1 MNIIVQELK
10 NSKRFM
16 IVWTFSLASILV
28 VFMLIYPAMLDQA
41 SAYKEILAGVPKE
54 VLEALSINIDLL
66 LSYNGFYGYI
76 YIYLMIVL
84 GVMGMILGL
93 AMFSKEI
100 TGKTAD
106 FLLTKPLTRTKIIT
120 NKIIAG
126 IWIILMTNII
136 LILIGISLKLIL
148 SDNGEELKA
157 MLLISLSGLI
167 TQLIFF
173 SLGLFIGI
181 LRKRIRFISS
191 FAMSVVFGFFIL
203 SMVSQI
209 MEEKALFY
217 LTPFRYFD
225 ANTLILKGAYESK
238 YLLLSFII
246 ILVFLSLSYVVF
258 KKKDIH
264 A

>member
-1 MNIIVQELK
+1 MNIIIQELK
-10 NSKRFM
+10 NNRRFM
-16 IVWTFSLASILV
+16 MIWTFSLAAILV
-28 VFMLIYPAMLDQA
+28 VFMLMYPAMLDQA
-41 SAYKEILAGVPKE
+41 SAYKDIFSGIPKE
-54 VLEALSINIDLL
+54 VLEALSINIDTL

-76 YIYLMIVL
+76 YIYLLIAL

-93 AMFSKEI
+93 SLFSKEI

-120 NKIIAG
+120 YKILAG
-126 IWIILMTNII
+126 IWIVLMTNVILTLFGII
-136 LILIGISLKLIL
+136 MKLIL
-148 SDNGEELKA
+148 SDNGEGLKV
-157 MLLISLSGLI
+157 MILISVSGFF

-173 SLGLFIGI
+173 ALGLFLGI

-209 MEEKALFY
+209 MEEKVLYY

-225 ANTLILKGAYESK
+225 ANALIMKGAYETK
-238 YLLLSFII
+238 YLALTFII
-246 ILVFLSLSYVVF
+246 VLVFLGLSYVVF
-258 KKKDIH
+258 EKKDIH

>member
-1 MNIIVQELK
+1 MNIIIQEIK
-10 NSKRFM
+10 NNRRFM
-16 IVWTFSLASILV
+16 MVWTFSLAAILI

-41 SAYKEILAGVPKE
+41 SAYKEILSGFPKE
-54 VLEALSINIDLL
+54 VMEALSINIDLL

-76 YIYLMIVL
+76 YIYLMIAL

-93 AMFSKEI
+93 NMFSKEI

-106 FLLTKPLTRTKIIT
+106 FLLTKPLTRTKLIT
-120 NKIIAG
+120 NKILAG
-126 IWIILMTNII
+126 FWIILMTNII
-136 LILIGISLKLIL
+136 LILIAIILKLIL
-148 SDNGEELKA
+148 SDNQEGLKA
-157 MLLISLSGLI
+157 MILIALSGFFI
-167 TQLIFF
+167 QLIFF

-209 MEEKALFY
+209 MDEKALYYF
-217 LTPFRYFD
+217 TPFRYFD
-225 ANTLILKGAYESK
+225 TNTLILKGAYESE
-238 YLLLSFII
+238 YLVLSLIL
-246 ILVFLSLSYVVF
+246 ILVFLGLSYVVF

>member
-1 MNIIVQELK
+1 MNIITQELK
-10 NSKRFM
+10 NNRRFM
-16 IVWTFSLASILV
+16 MVWTFSLASILI

-76 YIYLMIVL
+76 YIYLMIAL

-93 AMFSKEI
+93 GMFSKEI

-106 FLLTKPLTRTKIIT
+106 FLLTKPLRRSKIVT
-120 NKIIAG
+120 NKILAG
-126 IWIILMTNII
+126 IWIIFMTN
-136 LILIGISLKLIL
+136 LILALISIIMKLVL
-148 SDNGEELKA
+148 SDNGDGLVV
-157 MLLISLSGLI
+157 MLLISLSGFFM
-167 TQLIFF
+167 QLIFF
-173 SLGLFIGI
+173 AMGLFIGI

-203 SMVSQI
+203 SMVSEI
-209 MEEKALFY
+209 IEEDALFY

-225 ANTLILKGAYESK
+225 SNALILKGAFETK
-238 YLLLSFII
+238 YLALTFII
-246 ILVFLSLSYVVF
+246 VLVFLGLSYVVF
-258 KKKDIH
+258 EKKDIH

>member
-10 NSKRFM
+10 NNRRFM
-16 IVWTFSLASILV
+16 MVWTSSLAAILI

-76 YIYLMIVL
+76 YIYLMIAL

-93 AMFSKEI
+93 GMFSKEI

-106 FLLTKPLTRTKIIT
+106 FLLTKPLTRTTIIT
-120 NKIIAG
+120 NKILAG
-126 IWIILMTNII
+126 MWIILMTNII
-136 LILIGISLKLIL
+136 LILTGIILKLIL
-148 SDNGEELKA
+148 SDNGEGVKG
-157 MLLISLSGLI
+157 MILISLSGFF
-167 TQLIFF
+167 TQMIFF
-173 SLGLFIGI
+173 SLGILIGI
-181 LRKRIRFISS
+181 LKKRIRFISS

-209 MEEKALFY
+209 MDEKALYY

-225 ANTLILKGAYESK
+225 SNTLILKGAYESK
-238 YLLLSFII
+238 YLALSFIL
-246 ILVFLSLSYVVF
+246 ILVFLGLSYVVF

>member
-10 NSKRFM
+10 NNRRFM
-16 IVWTFSLASILV
+16 MVWTLSLASILV

-41 SAYKEILAGVPKE
+41 TAYKEILAGVPKE

-76 YIYLMIVL
+76 YIYLLIAL

-93 AMFSKEI
+93 GMFSKEI

-120 NKIIAG
+120 DKILAG
-126 IWIILMTNII
+126 IWIVFMTNLILTLFGII
-136 LILIGISLKLIL
+136 LKLML
-148 SDNGEELKA
+148 SDNGDGLKA
-157 MLLISLSGLI
+157 MLLISMSGFF
-167 TQLIFF
+167 TQMIFF
-173 SLGLFIGI
+173 ALGVIIGI

-203 SMVSQI
+203 SMISQL
-209 MEEKALFY
+209 MEEKALYY

-225 ANTLILKGAYESK
+225 ANTIILKGAYESK
-238 YLLLSFII
+238 YLVLSLIL
-246 ILVFLSLSYVVF
+246 ILVFLGLSYVVF

>member
-1 MNIIVQELK
+1 MNIIIQELK
-10 NSKRFM
+10 NNRRFM
-16 IVWTFSLASILV
+16 MIWTFSLAAILV

-41 SAYKEILAGVPKE
+41 SAYKDIFAGIPKE
-54 VLEALSINIDLL
+54 VLEALSINIDTL

-76 YIYLMIVL
+76 YIYLLIAL

-93 AMFSKEI
+93 SMFSKEI

-120 NKIIAG
+120 YKITAG
-126 IWIILMTNII
+126 IWIVLMTNVILTLFGII
-136 LILIGISLKLIL
+136 MKLIL
-148 SDNGEELKA
+148 SDNGEGLKV
-157 MLLISLSGLI
+157 MLLISLSGFF

-173 SLGLFIGI
+173 ALGLFLGI

-191 FAMSVVFGFFIL
+191 FSMSVVFGFFIL

-209 MEEKALFY
+209 MEEKVLYY

-225 ANTLILKGAYESK
+225 ANALIMKGAYETK
-238 YLLLSFII
+238 YLALTFII
-246 ILVFLSLSYVVF
+246 VLVFLGLSYVVF
-258 KKKDIH
+258 EKKDIH